1 MQSVTPGVNKKK
13 EFILREFARSLNDE
27 DLRFVG
33 SRLYQ
38 RYGGDVAEVVEFL
51 QTFNDLDRYLGQAKD
66 ANGVYDMV
74 DEIARNIEAEATER
88 DDERRRQYERR
99 ESR

>member
-1 MQSVTPGVNKKK
+1 MQVTTSSVNKKK
-13 EFILREFARSLNDE
+13 ESVLREFARSLNDE

-38 RYGGDVAEVVEFL
+38 RYGGDLGEVVEFL
-51 QTFNDLDRYLGQAKD
+51 QTFNDLDRYFSQAKD
-66 ANGVYDMV
+66 ANDIYDIV
-74 DEIARNIEAEATER
+74 DEIARYIEAEVTER

-99 ESR
+99 EAR